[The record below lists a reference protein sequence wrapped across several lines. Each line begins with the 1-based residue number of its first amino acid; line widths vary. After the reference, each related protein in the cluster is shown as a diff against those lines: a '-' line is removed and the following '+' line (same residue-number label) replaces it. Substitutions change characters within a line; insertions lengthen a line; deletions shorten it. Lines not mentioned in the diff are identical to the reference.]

1 MALKSFYKQNLFFF
15 IGYLLLAIIAGF
27 ILIFLSKADGFFL
40 MNPLHSDFLDM
51 VFIPFTYFGDGFFII
66 TLGVVLFFLKRRMLS
81 LMILSSYLISGILAQ
96 ILKYFIVEAR
106 PAFYLEKTNYPHFID
121 GVTLHNFHS
130 FPSGHTASAFA
141 LAAVLSFAMKNK
153 NYSVLFLLWAVLV
166 GYSRMYLGQHFM
178 DDVFAGSLIGIL
190 SSVFCWIYFQNG
202 FRKILIKKFPKD
214 YIDQDIL
221 MK

>member
-202 FRKILIKKFPKD
+202 FRKLLIKKFPKD
-214 YIDQDIL
+214 YTDPDIL
-221 MK
+221 IK

>member
-27 ILIFLSKADGFFL
+27 VLIFLSKADGFFL
-40 MNPLHSDFLDM
+40 MNPWHSDFLDM

-66 TLGVVLFFLKRRMLS
+66 TFGAVLFFLKRRMLS
-81 LMILSSYLISGILAQ
+81 LMILSSYLISGIIAQ

-141 LAAVLSFAMKNK
+141 LAAVLSFAIRNK
-153 NYSVLFLLWAVLV
+153 NYSVLFLLWAALV

-214 YIDQDIL
+214 YTDQDIL
-221 MK
+221 IK